1 MWKEDAL
8 EYLKVKIKREVF
20 DQLDLDLW
28 QDSGDVKNYLEFL
41 EEEEERTRVK
51 MLRSVVDEIPYT
63 AEGDMIGIAGA
74 IEAYLD
80 VLNLDW
86 IMSVKNGLERSY
98 NGAAAWLDMVG
109 KVIWEGLK

>member
-28 QDSGDVKNYLEFL
+28 QDSRDVKNYLEFL
-41 EEEEERTRVK
+41 EKEEDRTRVN
-51 MLRSVVDEIPYT
+51 MLRSTADEIPYT
-63 AEGDMIGIAGA
+63 VEGDMIDIVWA
-74 IEAYLD
+74 IKSYLNS
-80 VLNLDW
+80 LNLDW
-86 IMSVKNGLERSY
+86 VMSAENGLERSY

>member
-28 QDSGDVKNYLEFL
+28 QDSRDVKNYLEFL
-41 EEEEERTRVK
+41 EEEEHRTCANTI
-51 MLRSVVDEIPYT
+51 RSTADEIPYT
-63 AEGDMIGIAGA
+63 VEGDMIDIVGA

-80 VLNLDW
+80 ALNLDW
-86 IMSVKNGLERSY
+86 VMSAENGLERSY
-98 NGAAAWLDMVG
+98 NGAAAWLDMVE

>member
-8 EYLKVKIKREVF
+8 EYLKVKIERKVF
-20 DQLDLDLW
+20 DQLGLDLW
-28 QDSGDVKNYLEFL
+28 QDSRDVKNYLEFL
-41 EEEEERTRVK
+41 EKEEDRTWAK
-51 MLRSVVDEIPYT
+51 MIRNVADEIPYT
-63 AEGDMIGIAGA
+63 AEGDMIDIVGA

-86 IMSVKNGLERSY
+86 VMSAKNGLERSY

>member
-20 DQLDLDLW
+20 DQLELDLW
-28 QDSGDVKNYLEFL
+28 QDKGDVKNYLEFL
-41 EEEEERTRVK
+41 EEEEDRTCLNT
-51 MLRSVVDEIPYT
+51 MRSTADEIPYT
-63 AEGDMIGIAGA
+63 VEGDMIDIVGA

-86 IMSVKNGLERSY
+86 VMSAENGLERSY
-98 NGAAAWLDMVG
+98 NGAAAWIDMVG
-109 KVIWEGLK
+109 KVIFEGLR